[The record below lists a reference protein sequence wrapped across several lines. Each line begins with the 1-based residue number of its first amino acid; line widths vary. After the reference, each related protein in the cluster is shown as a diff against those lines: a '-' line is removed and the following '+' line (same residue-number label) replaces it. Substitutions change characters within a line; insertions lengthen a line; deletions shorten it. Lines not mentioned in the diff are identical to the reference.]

1 MLTKNNIKLM
11 TIFSLMLV
19 IIAYYLFFNKN
30 TLTVNDIIDNKE
42 DAKVTIKESSSLTA
56 LRINHDEAMQ
66 EEMNKVKDILNDE
79 KKTSSEKNEA
89 YEALKA
95 IKNSIGLE
103 KNIEDKIK
111 KEFKYNSFV
120 NIDGN
125 KVKITIDS
133 KEHNYSIANKII
145 NVVSKS
151 FEEKK
156 YISVTFSN
164 S

>member
-19 IIAYYLFFNKN
+19 IITYYLFFNKN

-120 NIDGN
+120 NIDGS